1 MKESTIQ
8 GKFKKLE
15 KQMLA
20 ITNVIKRLIQDMGSV
35 ESISNGTLS
44 ALKISM
50 TEEEWDTIVEELKQ
64 KHKEETTEECK
75 DCDKD
80 KKLEL

>member
-1 MKESTIQ
+1 MKESTIV

-20 ITNVIKRLIQDMGSV
+20 ITNIMKRLIQDMGSV
-35 ESISNGTLS
+35 ESIANGTLS

-50 TEEEWDTIVEELKQ
+50 TEKEWDAIVEELKQ